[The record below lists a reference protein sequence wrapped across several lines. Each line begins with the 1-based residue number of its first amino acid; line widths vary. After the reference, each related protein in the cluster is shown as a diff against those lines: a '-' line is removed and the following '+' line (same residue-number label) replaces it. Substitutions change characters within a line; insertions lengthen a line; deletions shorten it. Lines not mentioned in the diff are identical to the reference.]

1 MKTRVPMSERILCAI
16 AVALLAW
23 PALAATP
30 APRSVIRIPVSRSE
44 VVPSPEDLRTV
55 AIADPRIADAAVGSA
70 RTVLVT
76 AKSPGTTT
84 LVLYSNTGSYSIHE
98 IRVFSPNAE
107 RQVLL
112 HVRVAEVSEEGKRQ
126 LGVDWYGRGE
136 RSNIGTIE
144 GGLFTAKVAEP
155 ALPPTIG
162 SRTDGIL
169 SYANPGGGL
178 KLLSTW
184 RALEEKGEI
193 RTLANPSLLARSGEK
208 AEFLAG
214 GEIPVPIAT
223 SAGVAGGASVTIE
236 WKPFGVGVVFTPR
249 VLDDDRIQLSVAPE
263 VSQLDYSN
271 AVTLSGFTVP
281 SLVSRKVSTT
291 VELASGEHLVIGGLR
306 QTERTRKVSRIPL
319 LGRVPL
325 LGALFSSSQI
335 DTVSRELL
343 LVVSP
348 ELQGAASR
356 ALPVLPTD
364 GTPADSTGAEVPR

>member
-1 MKTRVPMSERILCAI
+1 MKTRVPMSERILCVI

-44 VVPSPEDLRTV
+44 VVQSPEDLRTV

-84 LVLYSNTGSYSIHE
+84 LVLYSNTGTYSMHE
-98 IRVFSPNAE
+98 IRVFTPNAE

-126 LGVDWYGRGE
+126 LGVDWYGYGNRH
-136 RSNIGTIE
+136 NIGTIE

-155 ALPPTIG
+155 ALPPTVG

-291 VELASGEHLVIGGLR
+291 VELA
-306 QTERTRKVSRIPL
+306 
-319 LGRVPL
+319 
-325 LGALFSSSQI
+325 
-335 DTVSRELL
+335 
-343 LVVSP
+343 
-348 ELQGAASR
+348 
-356 ALPVLPTD
+356 
-364 GTPADSTGAEVPR
+364 